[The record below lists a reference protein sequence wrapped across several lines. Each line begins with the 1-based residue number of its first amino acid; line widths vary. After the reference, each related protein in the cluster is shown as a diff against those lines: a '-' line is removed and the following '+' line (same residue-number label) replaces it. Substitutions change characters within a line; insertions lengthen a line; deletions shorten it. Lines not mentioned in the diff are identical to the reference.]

1 MPPSTLTPTVSLDQ
15 QFCLAPKAIY
25 FAIGILNYSF
35 YVFRMRFFT
44 EYFGFGEDQ
53 YGIVQTFWNVFS
65 FAGVTLWS
73 NLADWTSLHKGLLVG
88 LCLSMGICFEGVLFK
103 GLVAPEKWIY
113 LAVAVFALYG
123 LLIGGLLPLADDQ
136 ILRLLERRYEQCSK
150 QYGRQALFG
159 MVAYGLISFSLGKLL
174 DRCGASAMIWIVPS
188 SAIFAAVMVACFGYG
203 RMSAKRS
210 SINQQWNHPESSEAN
225 VGFFKY
231 LETLGQR
238 NFLLFLLVILAS
250 GFGRQTLAIFLPNYL
265 SEELGLSSGQV
276 GNAYLMGTMF
286 SVLFYFAAPYAL
298 SHLGIWPMLLI
309 GQLSLVARLA
319 SYAFLT
325 PTPSM
330 VPFIELLNGMAYSF
344 THLAA
349 VQQVSL
355 SAPPGWDAA
364 FQAAYGCAHVQ
375 FPAVVCSLVGGYI
388 YKYYRGRW
396 LLTVALTTPVM
407 SSIALTIFL
416 ILRVARRRT
425 CNLQS

>member
-1 MPPSTLTPTVSLDQ
+1 MPSSTHTRKSAVGLDHQ
-15 QFCLAPKAIY
+15 LCLAPKAIY
-25 FAIGILNYSF
+25 FAIGTLNYSF
-35 YVFRMRFFT
+35 YVFRMRFFI

-53 YGIVQTFWNVFS
+53 YGLVQAVWNVAS
-65 FAGVTLWS
+65 FAGVALWS
-73 NLADWTSLHKGLLVG
+73 NFADWTGLHKGLLVG
-88 LCLSMGICFEGVLFK
+88 LCLSMGLCFEGVLFK
-103 GLVAPEKWIY
+103 SLLAPEKWIY
-113 LAVAVFALYG
+113 LAMAVFALYG
-123 LLIGGLLPLADDQ
+123 LLIGGLLPLTDDQ
-136 ILRLLERRYEQCSK
+136 ILRLLERRYEQSSK

-159 MVAYGLISFSLGKLL
+159 MVAYGLISFSLGRLL
-174 DRCGASAMIWIVPS
+174 DYCGASAMLWIVPS
-188 SAIFAAVMVACFGYG
+188 SAVFAAIMVACFGYG
-203 RMSAKRS
+203 YIYTERS
-210 SINQQWNHPESSEAN
+210 SVSQHWSHPEPA
-225 VGFFKY
+225 VGFTAY

-265 SEELGLSSGQV
+265 SKELGLSDGQV

-286 SVLFYFAAPYAL
+286 SVLFYFAAPHAL
-298 SHLGIWPMLLI
+298 SHLGVWPMLLI

-325 PTPSM
+325 PTPST

-375 FPAVVCSLVGGYI
+375 FPAVICSLVGGYI
-388 YKYYRGRW
+388 YKQYKGRW
-396 LLTVALTTPVM
+396 LLTVALTTPLI
-407 SSIALTIFL
+407 SSIALSVFL
-416 ILRVARRRT
+416 IFRATRRR
-425 CNLQS
+425 N